1 MFNHECV
8 CVAQIDAKDSER
20 ERERER
26 ERILEEDRSTDV
38 VVLAGASRLVYNA

>member
-1 MFNHECV
+1 MR
-8 CVAQIDAKDSER
+8 ER
-20 ERERER
+20 QTEEQEKEERERER